1 MTMTRLLLMAAILVE
16 VAASL
21 SLKGSASH
29 PVLYVVVITGYV
41 AAFILLAQVL
51 KRGMALGVAY
61 GIWGASGVALT
72 AVLSSL
78 IFGEPLTP
86 LMGAGLALIMV
97 GVLVVETGS
106 RRTSP
111 SVNGNA

>member
-1 MTMTRLLLMAAILVE
+1 MTRLLLVAAILVE

-29 PVLYVVVITGYV
+29 PVLYAVVVVGYLV
-41 AAFILLAQVL
+41 SFILLAAVL
-51 KRGMALGVAY
+51 KRGMALGVVY
-61 GIWGASGVALT
+61 GIWGASGVAMT
-72 AVLSSL
+72 AVLSYL

-86 LMGAGLALIMV
+86 VMGAGLVLIMV

-106 RRTSP
+106 RHHSRQPISG
-111 SVNGNA
+111 SA